1 MAHLGAW
8 GQAKPAPSQIAALT
22 TDAQVQSLVRPFG
35 WEFEELVLSD
45 SVRAVYRPYA
55 RTAFRWRGKSW
66 YQADFDGNGW
76 LDLLVVG
83 RRRDIPFVFC
93 VLDSGN
99 NRFRV
104 VRNFYRA
111 LDQRQPTARVVHK
124 RGQALLAYS
133 AFSRSRSPSGRPRG
147 RTTQLLT
154 YRGRG
159 FVPYERHP
167 TSHRIT
173 AIGYTSRTYYHKQ
186 YETRVE
192 LDSSGNARLLYR
204 TAAIADTVFKTVRK
218 QQQVPSAKF
227 TEVEDLLN
235 YVHFAACSSTYF
247 KSSNHRPIV
256 TLRVSYEGGE
266 KTIEDNTGGGT
277 LGLSQVYN
285 WLENL
290 AAPLKAE

>member
-1 MAHLGAW
+1 MNSPRHFLLLGILVTHLGAW
-8 GQAKPAPSQIAALT
+8 GQAKPASSQIAALA

-35 WEFEELVLSD
+35 WEFEELVLGD

-55 RTAFRWRGKSW
+55 RTAFRWRSKSW
-66 YQADFDGNGW
+66 HQADFDGNGW

-83 RRRDIPFVFC
+83 RRRDISFVFC

-124 RGQALLAYS
+124 RGQALLEYS
-133 AFSRSRSPSGRPRG
+133 AFSRSRSGKPRG

-167 TSHRIT
+167 TTHCIT
-173 AIGYTSRTYYHKQ
+173 AISYTSRTYYHKQ

-204 TAAIADTVFKTVRK
+204 TAAIADTVFRTVRQ
-218 QQQVPSAKF
+218 QQQV
-227 TEVEDLLN
+227 T
-235 YVHFAACSSTYF
+235 ST
-247 KSSNHRPIV
+247 
-256 TLRVSYEGGE
+256 
-266 KTIEDNTGGGT
+266 
-277 LGLSQVYN
+277 GLTHGR
-285 WLENL
+285 
-290 AAPLKAE
+290 